1 MKFCREPVATVTGKV
16 AGSCGW
22 CNHGNH
28 PQWPSD
34 AERENVEKRAKKNV
48 CLRVRWEQVR
58 QMKRTASDVKRGS
71 VTSGTL

>member
-22 CNHGNH
+22 CYHGNH

-34 AERENVEKRAKKNV
+34 AERENVEERERAGRNKSV
-48 CLRVRWEQVR
+48 F
-58 QMKRTASDVKRGS
+58 TGS
-71 VTSGTL
+71 MGTNETDGE